1 MDSELSDREVERL
14 LANLKIQKFCIRN
27 EQEVAGYTRVMD
39 DTLPGGPIRGTFQYV
54 APFSLAD
61 REQDCRIAWAHF
73 ASRAAPPT
81 I

>member
-1 MDSELSDREVERL
+1 MGRNVDDLVVFGVGTVIERP
-14 LANLKIQKFCIRN
+14 
-27 EQEVAGYTRVMD
+27 VMD
-39 DTLPGGPIRGTFQYV
+39 DTLPGGPVRRTIQYG

-61 REQDCRIAWAHF
+61 REEDYRTAWAHF